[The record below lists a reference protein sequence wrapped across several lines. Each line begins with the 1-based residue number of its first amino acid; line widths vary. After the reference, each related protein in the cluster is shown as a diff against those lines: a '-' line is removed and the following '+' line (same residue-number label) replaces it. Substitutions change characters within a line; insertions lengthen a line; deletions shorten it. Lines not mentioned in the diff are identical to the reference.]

1 MIAARA
7 IPSTSGGALAT
18 WSESEAATFDAFVV
32 PHYLVHFSSLALERI
47 AISPDAQ
54 VIHANCR
61 TGHFDAEIAAKLPN
75 AHVYGCDASEAALS
89 LARARRARSTAAG
102 GDYLLLANGR
112 IPLQDGAFSHALSLN
127 PEGPAQFLWV
137 LKEAARLL
145 GPAGQLVVAAPLA
158 DSFPELLDL
167 LREFALKFDSHD
179 TQRAIERAAL
189 GLPTVESMVSTA
201 RAEGFAYLDVVTRT
215 TSVSF
220 RSGRDFV
227 ESPILRLGIGPCMA
241 EALANEDALSYVRDA
256 IDKYYSTFPFE
267 LTFTVGCLTASRS

>member
-7 IPSTSGGALAT
+7 LPSVAVPT

-32 PHYLVHFSSLALERI
+32 PHYLVHFSSLALERL
-47 AISPDAQ
+47 AVSPDAQ
-54 VIHANCR
+54 VIHAHCR

-102 GDYLLLANGR
+102 GDYILLTNAR
-112 IPLQDGAFSHALSLN
+112 IPLPDGAFSHALSLH
-127 PEGPAQFLWV
+127 PEGPAEFQWV
-137 LKEAARLL
+137 LEESARLL
-145 GPAGQLVVAAPLA
+145 GHAGQLVVAAPLA

-179 TQRAIERAAL
+179 TQRAIERAAV
-189 GLPTVESMVSTA
+189 GLSTVDSMVANA
-201 RAEGFAYLDVVTRT
+201 RAAGFAYLDVATRT
-215 TSVSF
+215 TTVSF

-227 ESPILRLGIGPCMA
+227 ESPILRLGIAPCVA
-241 EALANEDALSYVRDA
+241 DALANEDALAYVRDA